1 MNTTQKKYLTALL
14 HFFYT
19 HKASFLLEQKYL
31 LLLILRQAALIS
43 FSKSFK
49 FQPNEQNSTLLLILN
64 CTYSTKKCY

>member
-19 HKASFLLEQKYL
+19 HKACFLLEQKYL

-49 FQPNEQNSTLLLILN
+49 SP
-64 CTYSTKKCY
+64 TK